1 MRTIP
6 APTEPAEPFRIP
18 TPEGEAWCAHQ
29 GLRSDNFHCRCGAEV
44 HRTCSLDLVHEEPRV
59 RIPYQARVSMV
70 VRTRGSPLQVAQAWP
85 NVLDELSLAI
95 WRSTPNSSSLAAV
108 VRLADTLNLD
118 PVH

>member
-1 MRTIP
+1 MRTTP
-6 APTEPAEPFRIP
+6 KTNTETVWYAIN
-18 TPEGEAWCAHQ
+18 G
-29 GLRSDNFHCRCGAEV
+29 
-44 HRTCSLDLVHEEPRV
+44 RV